1 MASKIQIPLM
11 PLLVRERLNQ
21 ALDRIWDHRL
31 GLVVAPA
38 GSGKTSLLVQFA
50 LSQETPVAWCRM
62 EGSERGSTAF
72 LDHVRAALAAPLG
85 SPPVG
90 PGFEDVVQAVDRF
103 HGGRLLLVI
112 DDLHLLEGSEAEQT
126 LQRLVD
132 CAPRALSMLAAARR
146 PPQLN
151 ISRLRVSGEL
161 LEITADHLR
170 FRTWEVEHLFRD
182 FYQKPLP
189 PGDLAHLTR
198 RTEGWAAGLQLFHL
212 ATAGKTADERHRAVA
227 SLGSRRLLRDYLA
240 DNVVAGLPEGLREF
254 LIATCLLGR
263 LTGPLCDQF
272 LQTTG
277 SRAALEEIE
286 LRQIFIHELD
296 EGTYRYHEV
305 LRSYL
310 ESVLLDRIG
319 EAEVRARYRRAG
331 QLLEAAGFLPEALH
345 AFCRGEDWRSTDRL
359 LGDRGGQLLGHGT
372 SWIEALPPAL
382 VGHDPW
388 LLLATARREL
398 ASGRLASAEAAYKR
412 AEGAFAG
419 AGPAEICRR
428 ERRVAQL
435 WLDPAPSA
443 MPELPDGFAV
453 LRAAAQRFPLAARQR
468 AAMLPGPT
476 GRLVEGLA
484 CLLAGHGS
492 DARRLL
498 AEAGAS
504 RGASAA
510 LGAAVRLGTA
520 LANLSVDGSAEPTA
534 ELERAAA
541 EAEEL
546 GLVWVSWVGR
556 AGLALSDRGDG
567 VAEAATVRRRCRE
580 DGDLWGAACATLLQ
594 SIGMLNAGSDPV
606 QLLEDGADQFRRLG
620 GGTLEAWSRS
630 LLGLAMTRA
639 GLPEARQAAVQSEA
653 FARSAGVPGARAL
666 AFGVLAA
673 HADHSAAEEL
683 LAMSRAIA
691 EDADMLWGRLVDTVL
706 PGLVDGAGRRG
717 EGQARAEVQVR
728 CFGGFRLL
736 REGKAVDLGSVKPRA
751 RAVLRFLAAQGGNRV
766 HREELMQA
774 LWPDVHPASATRN
787 LHVAIS
793 AVRRCLEPDAPRG
806 ASALLTRE
814 GDTYRLGLDDAD
826 LDVRTF
832 GNAVADARAAR
843 STGDDQRLR
852 LALETALSVYQGD
865 LLPEDGPA
873 EWVVEQRERYR
884 LEAADAAASLAEL
897 ELQHR
902 PEKVIETCL
911 RGLRIDRYRDDLW
924 RLLAAAHARAGDHAA
939 TARTAQ
945 GYEAVLTELGLPATT
960 AIRG

>member
-21 ALDRIWDHRL
+21 VLDRIWDYRL

-50 LSQETPVAWCRM
+50 LSRETPVAWYRV
-62 EGSERGSTAF
+62 EGSERDSTAF
-72 LDHVRAALAAPLG
+72 LGHVRAALAPPLG

-90 PGFEDVVQAVDRF
+90 SAFEDVVQAVDGF
-103 HGGRLLLVI
+103 QGGGLLLII

-132 CAPRALSMLAAARR
+132 CAPRTLSVLAAARR
-146 PPQLN
+146 SPQLN

-170 FRTWEVEHLFRD
+170 FRTWEVERLFRD
-182 FYQKPLP
+182 FYRKPLP

-212 ATAGKTADERHRAVA
+212 ATAGKTPDERHRAVA

-240 DNVVAGLPEGLREF
+240 DNVLAGLPESLREF
-254 LIATCLLGR
+254 LVATCLLGR
-263 LTGPLCDQF
+263 LTGPLCDQ
-272 LQTTG
+272 LLETTG
-277 SRAALEEIE
+277 SRAALDEIE

-310 ESVLLDRIG
+310 ESVLVDRIG

-331 QLLEAAGFLPEALH
+331 ALLEDVGFLPEALQ

-359 LGDRGGQLLGHGT
+359 LGGRGGQLLGHGT
-372 SWIEALPPAL
+372 SWIETLPPAL

-398 ASGRLASAEAAYKR
+398 HSGRLASAEATFRR
-412 AEGAFAG
+412 AEMAFVG

-443 MPELPDGFAV
+443 VPEPPDGAAV
-453 LRAAAQRFPLAARQR
+453 LRAAARRFPLGARER
-468 AAMLPGPT
+468 AAMLSGPT

-492 DARRLL
+492 DARLLL
-498 AEAGAS
+498 AEAGGS
-504 RGASAA
+504 PGASAV

-534 ELERAAA
+534 ELERATT

-546 GLVWVSWVGR
+546 GLVWMSRVSR

-567 VAEAATVRRRCRE
+567 VSEAATVRRRCRE
-580 DGDLWGAACATLLQ
+580 EGDLWGEACATLLQ
-594 SIGMLNAGSDPV
+594 SIGTIVAGGDPV
-606 QLLEDGADQFRRLG
+606 DLLEDGADQFRRLG

-639 GLPEARQAAVQSEA
+639 GLPEAHQAAVQSEA

-673 HADHSAAEEL
+673 HADGAAAEEL
-683 LAMSRAIA
+683 LAMSRAIG
-691 EDADMLWGRLVDTVL
+691 EDADMLWARLLDQAL
-706 PGLVDGAGRRG
+706 PGLGDRAGQRG
-717 EGQARAEVQVR
+717 DGQARPGVQVR
-728 CFGGFRLL
+728 CFGGFMLL
-736 REGKAVDLGSVKPRA
+736 RGGEVVDLGSVKPRA
-751 RAVLRFLAAQGGNRV
+751 RAALRFLAAQGGHRV

-806 ASALLTRE
+806 ASSLLRRE
-814 GDTYRLGLDDAD
+814 GDTYRLGLDAD

-832 GNAVADARAAR
+832 ENAVVDARAAR
-843 STGDDQRLR
+843 SVGDDQRLR

-865 LLPEDGPA
+865 LLPEDGPS

-897 ELQHR
+897 ELSRR
-902 PEKVIETCL
+902 PEKVVEVCV
-911 RGLRIDRYRDDLW
+911 RGLGIDRYRDDLW
-924 RLLAAAHARAGDHAA
+924 RLLAAAHSRAGDHAA
-939 TARTAQ
+939 TARAAQ
-945 GYEAVLTELGLPATT
+945 DYEAVLTELGLPATT
-960 AIRG
+960 ATRG